1 MSDFNI
7 DLNNIN
13 LKTIT
18 KKGEMI
24 KKISLQDQ
32 QLQSLIQSI
41 TKLFESLRENKCD
54 WKANDN
60 FLLMDVVHYGLI
72 FTRKLKK
79 MPSEKKKKLIL
90 SLLLNILENEVKKS
104 DELLE
109 IKEKIIDGI
118 EIVVE
123 PALELAMMTQNNEFK
138 IPRNFIL
145 SIFKICRPKN

>member
-7 DLNNIN
+7 DLENIN

-18 KKGEMI
+18 KKGEII
-24 KKISLQDQ
+24 KKISLKDP

-60 FLLMDVVHYGLI
+60 FLLMDIVHYGLI
-72 FTRKLKK
+72 FTRKMKK
-79 MPSEKKKKLIL
+79 MPSENKKKLIL
-90 SLLLNILENEVKKS
+90 SLLFNILENEVQKS
-104 DELLE
+104 DELQEL
-109 IKEKIIDGI
+109 KEKIIDGI

-123 PALELAMMTQNNEFK
+123 PALDLAMMTQNNEFK

-145 SIFKICRPKN
+145 NLFKICRPKN

>member
-7 DLNNIN
+7 DLENIN

-18 KKGEMI
+18 KKGEII
-24 KKISLQDQ
+24 KKISLKDN
-32 QLQSLIQSI
+32 QLQDLIKSI
-41 TKLFESLRENKCD
+41 SKLFESLRENKCD

-72 FTRKLKK
+72 FTKKMKK
-79 MPSEKKKKLIL
+79 MPSDKKKKLIL

-104 DELLE
+104 DELMEL
-109 IKEKIIDGI
+109 KEKIIDGI

-138 IPRNFIL
+138 IPKNFIINL
-145 SIFKICRPKN
+145 FKLCRPKN